1 MGTDLIIKFK
11 TSPSSVILKHQN
23 MVKTAKTTVSLDR
36 RLLEQVNRA
45 YDESP
50 DEEEQALL
58 DDIAAEG
65 ARVLD
70 ADP

>member
-1 MGTDLIIKFK
+1 
-11 TSPSSVILKHQN
+11 